1 MNKTNIKH
9 FLTVLMLLM
18 ASRVIILF
26 NDFLTATVLVIFA
39 ISVLTNE
46 TENDSSIWEKL
57 PAIKKL
63 NVLQKLTEIEKII
76 YSQ

>member
-46 TENDSSIWEKL
+46 TEND
-57 PAIKKL
+57 
-63 NVLQKLTEIEKII
+63 
-76 YSQ
+76 